1 VDAGPKVTA
10 AARGVDGLV
19 SAAMTN
25 GTGPL
30 GHVVVVGASLA
41 GLRACETLRTDGF
54 TGRIT
59 LVGAEREMPYDRPPL
74 SKKLLSGEWEPDRIV
89 LRKPDDVTGLGLE
102 TMLGVRASGLDTER
116 RHLQLDDG
124 SELAYDGLVI
134 ATGAAPRRLPGQPD
148 LDGICVLRT
157 LADALDLRARLTE
170 PGTRLVVIG
179 AGFIGLE
186 AAATA
191 RDRGCTVTVLEGLP
205 SPLVR
210 GLGEQLGAAWR
221 ACTPATTSRSVVVCR
236 WPGSR
241 EPTAGSRASG
251 SPMARSW
258 ARTWCWSASGSHRR
272 STGWRVAGSSCA
284 TASCATTGLST
295 GVPGVY
301 AAGDCVRWHNRVF
314 DPHDDAVMRVEHWTN
329 AAEQG
334 AAAARNLLRASS
346 GEPSVP
352 YESVPFFWSDQFESR
367 IQFVG
372 RAHGGD
378 EVHVFAGSTDGA
390 FAALYGWEGRL
401 RGVLGVSMPKMVMP
415 FRGLI
420 AGRAS
425 WAEALEKAMALTT
438 PA

>member
-1 VDAGPKVTA
+1 
-10 AARGVDGLV
+10 
-19 SAAMTN
+19 MTN

-89 LRKPDDVTGLGLE
+89 LRKPDDVAGLGLE

-148 LDGICVLRT
+148 LDGICVLRP
-157 LADALDLRARLTE
+157 LADALDLRARLAE

-210 GLGEQLGAAWR
+210 GLGDELGAA
-221 ACTPATTSRSVVVCR
+221 
-236 WPGSR
+236 
-241 EPTAGSRASG
+241 
-251 SPMARSW
+251 
-258 ARTWCWSASGSHRR
+258 
-272 STGWRVAGSSCA
+272 VAGA
-284 TASCATTGLST
+284 PAPHPRA
-295 GVPGVY
+295 
-301 AAGDCVRWHNRVF
+301 NRLGG
-314 DPHDDAVMRVEHWTN
+314 
-329 AAEQG
+329 QG
-334 AAAARNLLRASS
+334 AGAQVAGGRGTGRGGPSS
-346 GEPSVP
+346 GEL
-352 YESVPFFWSDQFESR
+352 
-367 IQFVG
+367 
-372 RAHGGD
+372 
-378 EVHVFAGSTDGA
+378 GSA
-390 FAALYGWEGRL
+390 R
-401 RGVLGVSMPKMVMP
+401 
-415 FRGLI
+415 
-420 AGRAS
+420 AGRSAGGGAS
-425 WAEALEKAMALTT
+425 WR
-438 PA
+438 PPRRRRGRP